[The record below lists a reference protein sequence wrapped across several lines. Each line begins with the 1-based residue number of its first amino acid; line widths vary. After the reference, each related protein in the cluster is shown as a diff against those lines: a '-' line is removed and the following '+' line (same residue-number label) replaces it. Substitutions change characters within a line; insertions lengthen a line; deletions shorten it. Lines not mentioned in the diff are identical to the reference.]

1 MAQTYGQL
9 IKEARCYHDPP
20 ISSKELATLLGV
32 SPPFIT
38 DIEKSRRLP
47 SLDKQ
52 KQIKQ
57 LLACNQ
63 YPEELFDDLAA
74 NDNPD
79 IRIVAEDIAQSLR
92 TTPALREMLRTIRLK
107 HLRSEFFSV
116 SPSVEPFNEAKY
128 RALMDGLE
136 CSEILS
142 NPI

>member
-1 MAQTYGQL
+1 MVQTYGQL

-47 SLDKQ
+47 SLVKQ

-107 HLRSEFFSV
+107 HLTSTQIREV
-116 SPSVEPFNEAKY
+116 TTYIGGTYHDTE
-128 RALMDGLE
+128 
-136 CSEILS
+136 
-142 NPI
+142 

>member
-1 MAQTYGQL
+1 M
-9 IKEARCYHDPP
+9 
-20 ISSKELATLLGV
+20 

-47 SLDKQ
+47 SLVKQ

-107 HLRSEFFSV
+107 HLTSTQIREV
-116 SPSVEPFNEAKY
+116 TTYIGGTYHDTE
-128 RALMDGLE
+128 
-136 CSEILS
+136 
-142 NPI
+142 

>member
-9 IKEARCYHDPP
+9 VKESRCYHDPP

-47 SLDKQ
+47 SLVKQ

-107 HLRSEFFSV
+107 HLTSTQIREV
-116 SPSVEPFNEAKY
+116 TTYIGGTYHDTE
-128 RALMDGLE
+128 
-136 CSEILS
+136 
-142 NPI
+142 

>member
-1 MAQTYGQL
+1 MVQTYGQL
-9 IKEARCYHDPP
+9 IKEARRSHDPP

-47 SLDKQ
+47 SLVKQ

-107 HLRSEFFSV
+107 HLTSTQIREV
-116 SPSVEPFNEAKY
+116 TTYIGGTYHDTE
-128 RALMDGLE
+128 
-136 CSEILS
+136 
-142 NPI
+142 

>member
-1 MAQTYGQL
+1 MVQTYGQL
-9 IKEARCYHDPP
+9 IKEVRRSHDPP
-20 ISSKELATLLGV
+20 ISSKELAILLGV

-47 SLDKQ
+47 SLVKQ

-79 IRIVAEDIAQSLR
+79 IRIVAEDIAQLLR
-92 TTPALREMLRTIRLK
+92 TSPALREMLRTIQLK
-107 HLRSEFFSV
+107 HLTSKQIREV
-116 SPSVEPFNEAKY
+116 TTYIGGTYHDTE
-128 RALMDGLE
+128 
-136 CSEILS
+136 
-142 NPI
+142 